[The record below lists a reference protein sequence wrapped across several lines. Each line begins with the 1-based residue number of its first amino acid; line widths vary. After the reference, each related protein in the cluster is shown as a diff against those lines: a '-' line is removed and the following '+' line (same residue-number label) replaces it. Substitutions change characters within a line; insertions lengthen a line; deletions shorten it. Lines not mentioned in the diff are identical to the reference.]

1 MRLRLNLAIKKGKI
15 VFRILFI
22 TFVLGLL
29 IIGCE
34 DDPVLAPS
42 SEGEGECT
50 GSYCR
55 LFLKPLNNES
65 FLPNMTVK
73 LFGIQEYNPEVI

>member
-1 MRLRLNLAIKKGKI
+1 M
-15 VFRILFI
+15 
-22 TFVLGLL
+22 
-29 IIGCE
+29 IGCE

-42 SEGEGECT
+42 NEGEGECT